1 MTMNHQ
7 QFYSA
12 ANLKENPFRTNPAAD
27 ADPRAGIWVGYPR
40 QREVLTK
47 FLERSL
53 ASKVGN
59 VNFVLIYGDY
69 GVGKSHALL
78 WSQFQILHERAIDFD
93 SLAYYIKT
101 MMKDKAKMSF
111 AIAFEEDIV
120 NKSNIINDVLH
131 FRQFVDERLV
141 EYKKE
146 NSLGPTISWEDV
158 AARMVPSM
166 ELLNLLKQI
175 LGCKS
180 EENVRALLRPSG
192 DHAAMLLFCRLT
204 NLFVYPFSLKDGERR
219 FKQAVYLFMD
229 EMDELA
235 HCSAKEARE
244 VNSLIRHIYDHC
256 PACFFLGLGF
266 TATSAEIGVLFA
278 EHVLSRVS
286 KQIVLEYLQ
295 PDEAKLFVK
304 EILQTARVDAN
315 KKKQGFFPFT
325 EDAIVAG
332 VSQIVSITPRKIID
346 MMQQVIE
353 ECRLAGMDPSKGTI
367 TADMLDKAA
376 IWESIN

>member
-1 MTMNHQ
+1 MNHE
-7 QFYSA
+7 QFYAA

-27 ADPRAGIWVGYPR
+27 ADPRSGIWVGYSK
-40 QREVLTK
+40 QREVLSK

-78 WSQFQILHERAIDFD
+78 WSQFQILHAQKEAFE

-111 AIAFEEDIV
+111 ATAFEEDVV
-120 NKSNIINDVLH
+120 NKSSIISDIMYFH
-131 FRQFVDERLV
+131 QFVDERIV
-141 EYKKE
+141 EFKKE
-146 NSLGPTISWEDV
+146 NGLGPTIGWEEV

-166 ELLNLLKQI
+166 EMLNLLRQI
-175 LGCKS
+175 LNCKT
-180 EENVRALLRPSG
+180 EDNVRQLLRPSG

-204 NLFVYPFSLKDGERR
+204 NLFVYPFALKDGERR

-235 HCSAKEARE
+235 NCSAKEARE
-244 VNSLIRHIYDHC
+244 VNSLIRHIYDQC
-256 PACFFLGLGF
+256 PTCFFLGLGF

-278 EHVLSRVS
+278 DYVLSRVS

-295 PDEAKLFVK
+295 PDEAKVFVK
-304 EILQTARVDAN
+304 EILNSARIDS
-315 KKKQGFFPFT
+315 KKKMDYFPFT
-325 EDAIVAG
+325 EDAVAAG
-332 VSQIVSITPRKIID
+332 VSQIVSITPRKIIN

-353 ECRLAGMDPSKGTI
+353 ECRLAGIDPAKGAI
-367 TADMLDKAA
+367 TSDILDKKA
-376 IWESIN
+376 IWEMVS